1 MEKKKISR
9 KSSWFWKW
17 ILNSQVVTAL
27 LIVLLLL
34 LITLLFTKVSYLF
47 EPVGQFF
54 AIVGLPI
61 MIAGILFYLM
71 NPVVDY
77 LERKGM
83 KRVLGITLLFIF
95 VIALLTWGIVVIIPE
110 IREQLH
116 SFFKSMPGYVD
127 TLTKKADQV
136 FKDPVFKPFHNNIE
150 QMTQKLLE
158 SVSELTKNVSKLTL
172 QGLGS
177 LVSTVANILIA
188 IVTAPIIL
196 FFLLKDGKKLGPY
209 LIDFLPNK
217 MRKPTF
223 KVLKEMNS
231 QLASYIRGQLTVA
244 FAVAVMFIIGLSI
257 SGLNYAITLGILAG
271 FLNLIP
277 YLGSFLAMV
286 PIIFLGIVTGPAML
300 IKVIIVFAIEQTIEG
315 RVVSPLVLGSQ
326 LEIHPVTIMFVLLTA
341 GKIFGVVGVILGIP
355 FYAIIKVVV
364 THVFEWYKGISTL
377 YED

>member
-95 VIALLTWGIVVIIPE
+95 VLALITWGIVVIIPE
-110 IREQLH
+110 IREQLN
-116 SFFKSMPGYVD
+116 SFFKAMPGYVD
-127 TLTKKADQV
+127 TLTTKADQV

-158 SVSELTKNVSKLTL
+158 SVSDLTKNISKVTL

-196 FFLLKDGKKLGPY
+196 FFLLKDGKQLGPY
-209 LIDFLPNK
+209 LVNFLPNK

-231 QLASYIRGQLTVA
+231 QLSSYIRGQLTVA

-257 SGLNYAITLGILAG
+257 SGLNYAITLGVLAG

-355 FYAIIKVVV
+355 FYAILKVIV
-364 THVFEWYKGISTL
+364 THVFEWYKGVSTL

>member
-223 KVLKEMNS
+223 KVLKEMNG

>member
-116 SFFKSMPGYVD
+116 SFFKAMPGYVD

-286 PIIFLGIVTGPAML
+286 PTIFLGIVTGPAML